1 MIIRNAHCYI
11 LMNFCVVSFTLWQK
25 ITKGGNQWG
34 RVQILSLFLLI
45 GYLILS
51 KFLKLLR
58 FLMHVI
64 CFIFHSRAL
73 NEKSMQLLHTK
84 DIMCA
89 KCSSSKIIKVFQILF
104 SVFFFCQRTFFFVC
118 LFAFSFISS
127 FVSYTYYE
135 RYSSYCMSGYVSCT
149 GNKSISKITPISVL
163 M

>member
-1 MIIRNAHCYI
+1 MKFWVIYFAP
-11 LMNFCVVSFTLWQK
+11 WQK
-25 ITKGGNQWG
+25 ITKGGNRRVG
-34 RVQILSLFLLI
+34 VQILSLFLLI
-45 GYLILS
+45 GYLIFS

-58 FLMHVI
+58 FPMYVI
-64 CFIFHSRAL
+64 CTIFHSRAL
-73 NEKSMQLLHTK
+73 KEKSMQLLHTK

-104 SVFFFCQRTFFFVC
+104 SVLFFCQRTFFFVC

-135 RYSSYCMSGYVSCT
+135 RYSSYCVSDYVSCT